1 MINISDEDILLASL
15 ETNFWTWS
23 AQGKVNPIPVKR
35 AEGVYFWDVHGK
47 KYFEAHE
54 ELEIAWR
61 AEKGALRH
69 VYRGILQIGLAYYH
83 ILRGNYRG
91 AVKMFTYS
99 RYWLSPFP
107 DICCGIQLGK
117 LRQDALQSEST
128 LLQLGEAKISQFP
141 HELFK
146 PVVMEQSEE

>member
-1 MINISDEDILLASL
+1 MNNLTDKESPCTPQEAMEACKGKIHP
-15 ETNFWTWS
+15 S
-23 AQGKVNPIPVKR
+23 AIRGIQAFNQKQ
-35 AEGVYFWDVHGK
+35 
-47 KYFEAHE
+47 YFEAHE

-128 LLQLGEAKISQFP
+128 LLQLGEAKMSQFP
-141 HELFK
+141 LELFK